1 MRESTLTSGCSDS
14 PLACIIRHASY
25 AEIAAAPCSVA
36 VSYVRTTIT
45 RQLPL
50 IKIAST
56 EPVVRP
62 RLQRERVLLV
72 FRSFFTERLLNELL
86 MPAIHDHCVS
96 TTNSGNGASWLRY
109 GSPTNFDT
117 LVSPGTLLRI
127 RSPSRE

>member
-62 RLQRERVLLV
+62 PTGKSVAGFSFV
-72 FRSFFTERLLNELL
+72 FHRT
-86 MPAIHDHCVS
+86 I
-96 TTNSGNGASWLRY
+96 T
-109 GSPTNFDT
+109 
-117 LVSPGTLLRI
+117 
-127 RSPSRE
+127 